1 MGMSCSPALWQQF
14 VHVIWEELPNKE
26 RYKIIMDDILIF
38 STKEQHWE
46 DLDNLFKV
54 LVKYGLKISLHKCQL
69 FHNELVYIGLQF
81 IVKDG
86 VAHYTAMK
94 EKCDAIRNM
103 QTPKS
108 VKERCTFCGMVN
120 FLSTFCKNLRE
131 LLIPIY
137 DLTKKRAC
145 FQWTDKHQKAF
156 EEIKQ
161 LLVKPPV
168 LRMVSGDDI
177 FHLESDTSRTATGGT
192 LYQWQDNQWVLV
204 GYHSKKLPPPVQNYG
219 VTKLE
224 LTGLLA
230 NIHGFEQKLR
240 NNYFEVIVDHKA
252 IDYMVKSKHQPTTTR
267 LANLLLKLMEY
278 TIDLKY
284 LEGNKLKV
292 SDTLSHLYIEE
303 KHKINDV
310 IPLNLLLHYS
320 DRQLLSN
327 YHKAAGIDHLAHNK
341 SKQLLKTR
349 TRYAWKAHTQP
360 LSRYQ
365 AGNPKPTDKKG
376 KGLPQTTLAVDKN
389 KPPNEPNNSHLDQS
403 KDLVSTPTVNKLQL
417 VNRTTDPLSL
427 HQDQL
432 QKQVVKMIR
441 EVPEQFFEDLK
452 QVIPAN
458 NKLSIF
464 RKHIPKQREIDALL
478 ANLCKRV
485 LHNLMVNLDTKD
497 LIETYDTSI
506 RFKDIYRYVQDG
518 RLSGNAKTQK
528 KIAGEANL
536 YVTVNNL
543 LFKIVQYKELG
554 KWVHYLPLVIPEKY
568 EAHIMNM
575 YHNSLLA
582 MHQGPYKTFL
592 TIRKQFHFPNM
603 LPKLQRYIEACTVCQ
618 RSKPKRTTQRP
629 YYRRI
634 PIDYIPCENLAIDLK
649 LIPKGFLNY
658 EHLLIATREKTNFVY
673 AVPLQNK
680 KTQTI
685 ADALIHRVFLL
696 TGPPTKLSID
706 QDSALTSQVITEV
719 LKSLECTMQ
728 IISLL
733 NHGSSKAERQIQTIG
748 NMISKHL
755 TGKGS
760 SWPLYAVI
768 SAYAMNTFAS
778 NALQGLSPFELVFAQ
793 KPCQLTSLEM
803 PKLNTI
809 KPEYREFFKLLMEK
823 AKMYRDMDLEWH
835 TLQALELRNKN
846 RMLTNIETFAE
857 NDIVYLLAP
866 HAPALQSNAQKF
878 RQDYVGPL
886 AIDTKIDDTH
896 YLLKDITGCTL
907 KGDYHINRL
916 KTVGEITP
924 EGVIKSYEQL

>member
-1 MGMSCSPALWQQF
+1 MSILDLRDAYHTLPLAEESQKYCGITPYYGCPTYIYLRMGMGMSCSPALWQQF

-26 RYKIIMDDILIF
+26 RYKIIMDDKLIF

-69 FHNELVYIGLQF
+69 FRNELVYMGLQF

-86 VAHYTAMK
+86 VVHYTAMK

-108 VKERCTFCGMVN
+108 VKECRTCCGMVN

-137 DLTKKRAC
+137 DLTKKRAH

-161 LLVKPPV
+161 LLVKPSV
-168 LRMVSGDDI
+168 LRMVSGDGI
-177 FHLESDTSRTATGGT
+177 FRLESDTSCTAAGGT
-192 LYQWQDNQWVLV
+192 LYQWQDNQWILV

-278 TIDLKY
+278 TFDLTY

-292 SDTLSHLYIEE
+292 SDTLSRLYIEE

-310 IPLNLLLHYS
+310 IPLNFLLHYS

-349 TRYAWKAHTQP
+349 TRYARKAHTQP

-376 KGLPQTTLAVDKN
+376 KGLPQSTLAIN
-389 KPPNEPNNSHLDQS
+389 KSRPPNEPNNSHLDQL

-432 QKQVVKMIR
+432 QMQVVNTIR

-458 NKLSIF
+458 DKLSIF
-464 RKHIPKQREIDALL
+464 RKHIPKQREIDAYL
-478 ANLCKRV
+478 ANLYKRV

-497 LIETYDTSI
+497 LIEAYDTSI
-506 RFKDIYRYVQDG
+506 RFKDIYHYVQDG
-518 RLSGNAKTQK
+518 TLSGNAKTQK
-528 KIAGEANL
+528 KIAGEANS

-543 LFKIVQYKELG
+543 LFKIVQYKESG

-568 EAHIMNM
+568 EAHTMNM

-592 TIRKQFHFPNM
+592 TIRKQFHFLNM
-603 LPKLQRYIEACTVCQ
+603 LLKLQRYIEACTVCQ
-618 RSKPKRTTQRP
+618 RSKPKRTAQRP
-629 YYRRI
+629 YYGRI
-634 PIDYIPCENLAIDLK
+634 PIDYIPCENLAVDLK
-649 LIPKGFLNY
+649 
-658 EHLLIATREKTNFVY
+658 
-673 AVPLQNK
+673 
-680 KTQTI
+680 
-685 ADALIHRVFLL
+685 
-696 TGPPTKLSID
+696 S
-706 QDSALTSQVITEV
+706 
-719 LKSLECTMQ
+719 
-728 IISLL
+728 
-733 NHGSSKAERQIQTIG
+733 
-748 NMISKHL
+748 
-755 TGKGS
+755 
-760 SWPLYAVI
+760 
-768 SAYAMNTFAS
+768 
-778 NALQGLSPFELVFAQ
+778 
-793 KPCQLTSLEM
+793 M
-803 PKLNTI
+803 PKDSLITNT
-809 KPEYREFFKLLMEK
+809 Y
-823 AKMYRDMDLEWH
+823 
-835 TLQALELRNKN
+835 
-846 RMLTNIETFAE
+846 
-857 NDIVYLLAP
+857 
-866 HAPALQSNAQKF
+866 
-878 RQDYVGPL
+878 
-886 AIDTKIDDTH
+886 
-896 YLLKDITGCTL
+896 
-907 KGDYHINRL
+907 
-916 KTVGEITP
+916 
-924 EGVIKSYEQL
+924 

>member
-1 MGMSCSPALWQQF
+1 MSILDLRDAYHTLPLAEESQKYCGITPYYGCPTYVYLRMGMGMSCSPALWQQF

-54 LVKYGLKISLHKCQL
+54 LIKYGLKISPHKCQL
-69 FHNELVYIGLQF
+69 FRNELVYMGLQF

-108 VKERCTFCGMVN
+108 VKECRTFCGMVN

-137 DLTKKRAC
+137 NLTKKRAR

-168 LRMVSGDDI
+168 LRMVSGDGI
-177 FHLESDTSRTATGGT
+177 FRLESDTSRTAAGGT

-219 VTKLE
+219 VTELE

-240 NNYFEVIVDHKA
+240 NNYFKVIVDHKA

-278 TIDLKY
+278 TFDLKY

-292 SDTLSHLYIEE
+292 SDALSRLYIEE

-310 IPLNLLLHYS
+310 IPLNFLLHYS
-320 DRQLLSN
+320 DRQLLN
-327 YHKAAGIDHLAHNK
+327 DYHKATSLDHLAHNK
-341 SKQLLKTR
+341 SKQLLNTR
-349 TRYAWKAHTQP
+349 TRYPRKAHTQL

-365 AGNPKPTDKKG
+365 ARNSKPPDKKEQ
-376 KGLPQTTLAVDKN
+376 GLPQTTLAVTKN
-389 KPPNEPNNSHLDQS
+389 KPPNETNSTHLDQL
-403 KDLVSTPTVNKLQL
+403 KDLVSIPTVNKLQL
-417 VNRTTDPLSL
+417 VNQTTDPLSL

-432 QKQVVKMIR
+432 QKQVVNTIR

-458 NKLSIF
+458 DKLSIF
-464 RKHIPKQREIDALL
+464 RKHIPKQKEIDALL
-478 ANLCKRV
+478 TNLCKRV

-497 LIETYDTSI
+497 LIEAYDTSI

-518 RLSGNAKTQK
+518 RLSGNVKTQK
-528 KIAGEANL
+528 KIAGEANS

-543 LFKIVQYKELG
+543 LFKIVQYKESG

-592 TIRKQFHFPNM
+592 TIWKQFHFPNM
-603 LPKLQRYIEACTVCQ
+603 LPKLQRYIEACTICQ
-618 RSKPKRTTQRP
+618 RSKPKRNTHRP
-629 YYRRI
+629 YYGRI

-649 LIPKGFLNY
+649 SMPKGFLNY
-658 EHLLIATREKTNFVY
+658 EHLLIATCEKTNFVY
-673 AVPLQNK
+673 TIPLKNK

-719 LKSLECTMQ
+719 LRSLECTMQ
-728 IISLL
+728 IISPW

-755 TGKGS
+755 TEKGL
-760 SWPLYAVI
+760 SWPLYAAI

-778 NALQGLSPFELVFAQ
+778 NALQGLSPFELVFA
-793 KPCQLTSLEM
+793 
-803 PKLNTI
+803 
-809 KPEYREFFKLLMEK
+809 
-823 AKMYRDMDLEWH
+823 
-835 TLQALELRNKN
+835 
-846 RMLTNIETFAE
+846 
-857 NDIVYLLAP
+857 
-866 HAPALQSNAQKF
+866 
-878 RQDYVGPL
+878 
-886 AIDTKIDDTH
+886 
-896 YLLKDITGCTL
+896 
-907 KGDYHINRL
+907 
-916 KTVGEITP
+916 
-924 EGVIKSYEQL
+924 

>member
-1 MGMSCSPALWQQF
+1 MVKCKQQNLYRVVTDFRVLNERLVRVNHAFPIVRDCLEAIGASKCEVMSVLDLRDAYHTLPLAEESQKYCRITPYYGCPTYVYLRMGMGMSCSPALWQQF

-54 LVKYGLKISLHKCQL
+54 LVKYGLKISPHKCQL
-69 FHNELVYIGLQF
+69 FRNELVYMGLQF

-108 VKERCTFCGMVN
+108 VKECRTFCGMVN

-137 DLTKKRAC
+137 DLTKKRAR

-168 LRMVSGDDI
+168 LRMVSGDGI
-177 FHLESDTSRTATGGT
+177 FCLESDTSRTAAGGT

-219 VTKLE
+219 VTELE

-240 NNYFEVIVDHKA
+240 NNYFKVIVDHKA

-278 TIDLKY
+278 TFDLKY

-292 SDTLSHLYIEE
+292 SDALSRLYIEE

-310 IPLNLLLHYS
+310 IPLNFLLHYS

-341 SKQLLKTR
+341 SKQLLNTR
-349 TRYAWKAHTQP
+349 TRYARKAHTQP

-365 AGNPKPTDKKG
+365 AGNPKPTDKKE
-376 KGLPQTTLAVDKN
+376 KGLPQNTLAINKN
-389 KPPNEPNNSHLDQS
+389 KPPNEPNNSHLDQL

-432 QKQVVKMIR
+432 QKQVVNTIR

-458 NKLSIF
+458 DKLSIF

-485 LHNLMVNLDTKD
+485 LHNLMVNLDMKD
-497 LIETYDTSI
+497 LIEAYDTSI

-528 KIAGEANL
+528 KIAGEANS

-543 LFKIVQYKELG
+543 LFKIVQYKESG

-618 RSKPKRTTQRP
+618 RSKPKRTAQRP
-629 YYRRI
+629 YYGRI
-634 PIDYIPCENLAIDLK
+634 PIDYIPCENLAVDLK
-649 LIPKGFLNY
+649 SMPKGFLNY
-658 EHLLIATREKTNFVY
+658 EHLLIATCEKTNFVY

-728 IISLL
+728 IISPW

-760 SWPLYAVI
+760 SWPLYANKHICNEHICFKHPSGPV
-768 SAYAMNTFAS
+768 
-778 NALQGLSPFELVFAQ
+778 
-793 KPCQLTSLEM
+793 
-803 PKLNTI
+803 TI
-809 KPEYREFFKLLMEK
+809 
-823 AKMYRDMDLEWH
+823 
-835 TLQALELRNKN
+835 
-846 RMLTNIETFAE
+846 
-857 NDIVYLLAP
+857 
-866 HAPALQSNAQKF
+866 
-878 RQDYVGPL
+878 
-886 AIDTKIDDTH
+886 
-896 YLLKDITGCTL
+896 
-907 KGDYHINRL
+907 
-916 KTVGEITP
+916 
-924 EGVIKSYEQL
+924 

>member
-1 MGMSCSPALWQQF
+1 M
-14 VHVIWEELPNKE
+14 
-26 RYKIIMDDILIF
+26 
-38 STKEQHWE
+38 
-46 DLDNLFKV
+46 
-54 LVKYGLKISLHKCQL
+54 
-69 FHNELVYIGLQF
+69 
-81 IVKDG
+81 
-86 VAHYTAMK
+86 
-94 EKCDAIRNM
+94 
-103 QTPKS
+103 
-108 VKERCTFCGMVN
+108 
-120 FLSTFCKNLRE
+120 
-131 LLIPIY
+131 
-137 DLTKKRAC
+137 
-145 FQWTDKHQKAF
+145 
-156 EEIKQ
+156 
-161 LLVKPPV
+161 VKPPV
-168 LRMVSGDDI
+168 LRMVSGNGI
-177 FHLESDTSRTATGGT
+177 FHLESDTSRTAAGGT

-204 GYHSKKLPPPVQNYG
+204 GYHSKKLPPPGQNYG

-240 NNYFEVIVDHKA
+240 NNYIEVIVDHKA

-278 TIDLKY
+278 TFDLKY

-292 SDTLSHLYIEE
+292 SDTLSCLYIEE

-310 IPLNLLLHYS
+310 IPLNFLLHYS

-349 TRYAWKAHTQP
+349 TQYAWKAHTQP

-376 KGLPQTTLAVDKN
+376 KGLPQTTLAINKN
-389 KPPNEPNNSHLDQS
+389 KPPNEPNNSHLDQL

-432 QKQVVKMIR
+432 QKQVVNMIR

-458 NKLSIF
+458 DKLSIF

-478 ANLCKRV
+478 ANLRKRV

-497 LIETYDTSI
+497 LIEAYDTSI

-518 RLSGNAKTQK
+518 RLSGNAKMQK
-528 KIAGEANL
+528 KIAGEANS
-536 YVTVNNL
+536 YVRVNNL
-543 LFKIVQYKELG
+543 LFKIVQYKESG

-575 YHNSLLA
+575 YHNSLL
-582 MHQGPYKTFL
+582 
-592 TIRKQFHFPNM
+592 HFPNK
-603 LPKLQRYIEACTVCQ
+603 LLKLQRYIEACTVCQ

-649 LIPKGFLNY
+649 SMPKGFLNY
-658 EHLLIATREKTNFVY
+658 EHLLLATCEKTNFVY

-728 IISLL
+728 IISPW
-733 NHGSSKAERQIQTIG
+733 NHGSSKA
-748 NMISKHL
+748 
-755 TGKGS
+755 
-760 SWPLYAVI
+760 
-768 SAYAMNTFAS
+768 
-778 NALQGLSPFELVFAQ
+778 
-793 KPCQLTSLEM
+793 
-803 PKLNTI
+803 
-809 KPEYREFFKLLMEK
+809 
-823 AKMYRDMDLEWH
+823 
-835 TLQALELRNKN
+835 
-846 RMLTNIETFAE
+846 
-857 NDIVYLLAP
+857 
-866 HAPALQSNAQKF
+866 
-878 RQDYVGPL
+878 
-886 AIDTKIDDTH
+886 
-896 YLLKDITGCTL
+896 
-907 KGDYHINRL
+907 
-916 KTVGEITP
+916 
-924 EGVIKSYEQL
+924 